1 MNTFFF
7 HLTQRIETFD
17 QEIWLKE
24 LNHVSKK
31 DSKNVTLYKRLI
43 ELNLFL
49 WTSSQYDSKSWSLF
63 FNMTRRIEPFL
74 FSNMTQRIELFFQN
88 AQGIEPL
95 FRMNYFF
102 TWLELNSSL
111 INTTQRVEFF
121 TKNDSKCWTPFW
133 IWLKELNLFCT
144 GLKELNFFQPF
155 DSKNGALFCMSPK
168 LNFFLKNTIPK
179 NDSKNWTF
187 SKHDSQ
193 NRIPLKRK
201 RLKEM
206 NPFLFFFSTMTER
219 IELFVNDSL
228 NWASF
233 MNLFSIRVEFFFF
246 WLKELNF
253 FWIWLKESNPIF
265 LNWLKNWNFW
275 LKKSKM
281 KLFNFFENSKLMFF
295 HMTRRIEPAFFN
307 MTQRIELFFEFAQSF
322 FWWTRRIEPFFFSIR
337 LNESNPF

>member
-24 LNHVSKK
+24 LNRVSKK
-31 DSKNVTLYKRLI
+31 DSKNGTLFKGLI

-49 WTSSQYDSKSWSLF
+49 WTSSQYDSKSWSLSF
-63 FNMTRRIEPFL
+63 QYDAKNWTFLVFQYDSRNWTFSKCSRNWTSLPYELLFYMT
-74 FSNMTQRIELFFQN
+74 RIELFFD
-88 AQGIEPL
+88 EL
-95 FRMNYFF
+95 WVSCLMMRLRVMHFRPIV
-102 TWLELNSSL
+102 SSPK
-111 INTTQRVEFF
+111 RAEFF

-133 IWLKELNLFCT
+133 IWLKELNFFLHWTKRIELFSIC
-144 GLKELNFFQPF
+144 LKELSLFLWVQELNFFQMQKWP
-155 DSKNGALFCMSPK
+155 SQ
-168 LNFFLKNTIPK
+168 K

-201 RLKEM
+201 RLKEL
-206 NPFLFFFSTMTER
+206 NPLLFFFSMTQR

-233 MNLFSIRVEFFFF
+233 MNLFSMRVEFFFF

-253 FWIWLKESNPIF
+253 L
-265 LNWLKNWNFW
+265 
-275 LKKSKM
+275 
-281 KLFNFFENSKLMFF
+281 
-295 HMTRRIEPAFFN
+295 N
-307 MTQRIELFFEFAQSF
+307 MTQRIEPTFFECDF
-322 FWWTRRIEPFFFSIR
+322 FFQKKKKTQKIELFSKKVTQIIEPFWTW
-337 LNESNPF
+337 LNELNLL